1 MEARLELFGPRFWLE
16 AAELLQAEW
25 EESGRGEAVSL
36 NPLKE
41 VYSRQASLGHL
52 VYVTLRDDGKLGGYF
67 VGYLG
72 AENTTGRKVLV
83 MDALYVEPGLRARR
97 GGVRLIK
104 KVEEVARAQEVALL
118 QMAHRAFPGDK
129 PKNYEALGFRQ
140 AAIVYEKE
148 L

>member
-1 MEARLELFGPRFWLE
+1 MEVKLELFGPRFWIE

-25 EESGRGEAVSL
+25 KESGRGEVVPL

-41 VYSRQASLGHL
+41 VYLNQALLGRL
-52 VYVTLRDDGKLGGYF
+52 VYVTLRVDGKLKGYF
-67 VGYLG
+67 VGHLG
-72 AENTTGRKVLV
+72 VENTTGRKILV
-83 MDALYVEPGLRARR
+83 MDALYVEPSFRARR
-97 GGVRLIK
+97 GGVRLVK

-129 PKNYEALGFRQ
+129 PKNYVALGFRQ